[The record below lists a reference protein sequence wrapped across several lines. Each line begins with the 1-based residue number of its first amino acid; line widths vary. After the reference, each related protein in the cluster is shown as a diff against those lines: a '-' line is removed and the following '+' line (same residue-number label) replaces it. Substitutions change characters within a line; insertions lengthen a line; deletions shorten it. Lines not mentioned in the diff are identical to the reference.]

1 MARRGRGQTPVL
13 IVGAGPVG
21 AVTALTLAR
30 YGVPSTVVDRSVLPS
45 AGPPM
50 DVIDARS
57 MELLRPLGL
66 ADPIRAVGIGS
77 HYSLDV
83 LWTRGFT
90 QPPVLVWHHPS
101 VDQLRRQYAAVNDG
115 TAPIEPY
122 QRVRGPVVERL
133 LRQAATAHP
142 LIDVR
147 PGSAVTAV
155 EAAADQ
161 VTVTV
166 VDRTGQRTITAD
178 YLVACDGA
186 RSSVRRGLGIG
197 LDPAGDS
204 RPVCSVDFR
213 SRDQRLRQY
222 GRAFLTIAAAGL
234 ALVSRDED
242 ALWTACF
249 PVDRHDGGGA
259 DPLAEVQRRLGI
271 AFTVDDLISVARWD
285 VTLAVASTY
294 RVGRVFLAGDAAHP
308 ITPTG
313 VYGANPGFGDALD
326 LGWKLA
332 GVVNGW
338 AGPRLLDS
346 YETERR
352 PVALLYRELCADLLE
367 VGRRFGRLAAAGVGP
382 EQLAG
387 FLEVQAHHID
397 NLGVHFGHRYV
408 GSPVIVAEP
417 GDPPLWSWREITG
430 STWPGGR
437 APSVRLSSGEQLYD
451 KFGPVFTI
459 IDLSACGLGRDLVD
473 HAMRR
478 SVPITYLAVDDRAVR
493 ACYERELVLVRP
505 DHHVG
510 WRSDYAPVNWGEI
523 LDVIT
528 GQGCAVGAT
537 GATVLP

>member
-1 MARRGRGQTPVL
+1 MAGRGRGQTPVL

-45 AGPPM
+45 AGPTM
-50 DVIDARS
+50 DVIDGRS
-57 MELLRPLGL
+57 MELLRQLGL
-66 ADPIRAVGIGS
+66 ADRIRAVGIDS
-77 HYSLDV
+77 HHSLDV

-90 QPPVLVWHHPS
+90 QPPVLVWHCPS
-101 VDQLRRQYAAVNDG
+101 VDQMRRQYAAVNDG
-115 TAPIEPY
+115 TAPVEPY
-122 QRVRGPVVERL
+122 QRVLGSVVERL
-133 LRQAATAHP
+133 LRQEAAAHP
-142 LIDVR
+142 LIDVW

-155 EAAADQ
+155 EATADQ
-161 VTVTV
+161 VTATV
-166 VDRTGQRTITAD
+166 VDRAGRRTITAD

-186 RSSVRRGLGIG
+186 RSIVRRFLGID
-197 LDPAGDS
+197 LDPAAES
-204 RPVCSVDFR
+204 STLCSVDFR
-213 SRDQRLRQY
+213 SRDRRLRQY
-222 GRAFLTIAAAGL
+222 GRAFVTIATAGL
-234 ALVSRDED
+234 TLISRDEY
-242 ALWTACF
+242 ALWTATF
-249 PVDRHDGGGA
+249 PVDGPGNGVA

-271 AFTVDDLISVARWD
+271 GFTVDDLISVVRQDA
-285 VTLAVASTY
+285 TLAVASTF
-294 RVGRVFLAGDAAHP
+294 RAGRVFLAGDAAHP
-308 ITPTG
+308 VVPTG
-313 VYGANPGFGDALD
+313 VYGASPGIGDAVD

-346 YETERR
+346 YEAERR

-367 VGRRFGRLAAAGVGP
+367 VGRRFGRLAAAGVSP

-408 GSPVIVAEP
+408 GSPVVVTEP
-417 GDPPLWSWREITG
+417 GEPPLWSWSEITG

-437 APSVRLSSGEQLYD
+437 APSVRLSSGEQLFD
-451 KFGPVFTI
+451 RFGPGFTLLDI
-459 IDLSACGLGRDLVD
+459 SGYGLGRDLVD
-473 HAMRR
+473 QAARR
-478 SVPITYLAVDDRAVR
+478 SVPITYLAIDDRAVR
-493 ACYERELVLVRP
+493 ACYERQLVLVRP
-505 DHHVG
+505 DHYVG